1 MEVQLE
7 ENKIVALE
15 INSPHYIMFCFL
27 APAKKTIF
35 MGSCLDLLYLRIL
48 LLNQVTIRDAN
59 SLAIFIPRGFGELGI
74 AFFHSSGI
82 RGSKTY
88 SSGGPRVTYYQI
100 YPNLIKFQV

>member
-1 MEVQLE
+1 M
-7 ENKIVALE
+7 KSTFGKFAIDA
-15 INSPHYIMFCFL
+15 C
-27 APAKKTIF
+27 
-35 MGSCLDLLYLRIL
+35 GSTVHWYVGSFQDG
-48 LLNQVTIRDAN
+48 VTDPSRDAN